1 MVLRIAMI
9 GAGQMAQRVY
19 LPALA
24 KREDVELGVLVE
36 PRQDV
41 REQVNR
47 MYRFARAVES
57 VEQLAEGEADVA
69 FLLTRADDRRGP
81 LTKLMALGL
90 DVLSEKPMAADL
102 ADAEDFTRLA
112 AKHGRILMIG
122 FNRRFM
128 PAYVRANEFVAGRP
142 IRTARVW
149 KHGGNVWGHS
159 IHVVDVLRWFCGE
172 PADVRAQADFGD
184 GGHEMAVAALVRF
197 DSGTMGV
204 FETSARYG
212 MRKDELEAHGEG
224 WTVRVHSPDTVI
236 MYENGREETFRHG
249 KDVWYVDAE
258 RHWGFAQEIDHFLQ
272 AVRERTTPA
281 CSAADALESHRLA
294 ARIIDEARGARDS

>member
-1 MVLRIAMI
+1 MI
-9 GAGQMAQRVY
+9 GAGQIAQRVY

-24 KREDVELGVLVE
+24 KRDDVQFGVLVE
-36 PRQDV
+36 PRREV
-41 REQVNR
+41 REHVNGA
-47 MYRFARAVES
+47 YRFARAVES
-57 VEQLAEGEADVA
+57 VDEIAEGEADAA
-69 FLLTRADDRRGP
+69 FLLTGHDDRRGP
-81 LTKLMALGL
+81 LTRLLELGL

-102 ADAEDFTRLA
+102 TEAEEFTRLA
-112 AKHGRILMIG
+112 ESHGRILMIG

-128 PAYVRANEFVAGRP
+128 PAYVRAHEFVAGRP

-159 IHVVDVLRWFCGE
+159 IHVIDVLRWFCGE
-172 PADVRAQADFGD
+172 PADVRAQADFD
-184 GGHEMAVAALVRF
+184 ETGHEIAVAALVRF
-197 DSGTMGV
+197 DSGTSGV
-204 FETSARYG
+204 FETSGRYG

-224 WTVRVHSPDTVI
+224 WTVRVYSPDTVI
-236 MYENGREETFRHG
+236 MYDSGREETFRHG

-272 AVRERTTPA
+272 AVRQRVTPT

-294 ARIIDEARGARDS
+294 ARIIDEARRASHG